1 MLDSIDHVIIA
12 VEDLDEASKNYEM
25 ILGNPPVWK
34 GEHKEFGT
42 KNTLINF
49 QSPILNCLRL
59 QIGKDLIKHTF
70 K

>member
-42 KNTLINF
+42 KNTLFNFCYIN
-49 QSPILNCLRL
+49 S
-59 QIGKDLIKHTF
+59 
-70 K
+70 